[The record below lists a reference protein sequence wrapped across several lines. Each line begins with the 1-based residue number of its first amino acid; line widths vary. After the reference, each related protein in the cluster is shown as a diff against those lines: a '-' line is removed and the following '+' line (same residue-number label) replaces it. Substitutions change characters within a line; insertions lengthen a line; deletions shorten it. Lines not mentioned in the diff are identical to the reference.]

1 MERTTLAE
9 EDGATDFPTST
20 GEEGINPVSYGVA
33 EGTTLFPD
41 DLFEH
46 ARERA
51 PMLRSKRK

>member
-1 MERTTLAE
+1 MNDLAE
-9 EDGATDFPTST
+9 EEGTTDFPTST